1 MCLMSGSSVG
11 ATASQMQNQEAV
23 GPAGTTTDLTQAT
36 QAAQSSGG
44 DYLQSEAKR
53 KALMNGGS
61 SSTML
66 TGSAGVD
73 PASMSLGRNSLLGA

>member
-1 MCLMSGSSVG
+1 MCMGGGPSAPATPTAAENQAAVG
-11 ATASQMQNQEAV
+11 A
-23 GPAGTTTDLTQAT
+23 AGTTTDLTQAT

-66 TGSAGVD
+66 TGSAGVN
-73 PASMSLGRNSLLGA
+73 PASLTLGSTSLLGS